1 VRDSE
6 RTQQGK
12 KWVFQKAKDVVQ
24 LNETGTSDSRE
35 QSEIGNQNELEMV
48 QQVELVDLGISNEDG
63 RDVVFPLNEDF
74 LTPESSI
81 NNSSETLG
89 SSSISESMDT
99 TPDMRNSEGT
109 QQSSE
114 GRMSLPSQ
122 SASSSYSPT
131 AMKKGESNL

>member
-6 RTQQGK
+6 RTEQGK

-48 QQVELVDLGISNEDG
+48 EQVESVDLGISNEDG
-63 RDVVFPLNEDF
+63 RDVGFPLNEDF

-114 GRMSLPSQ
+114 GLDQDSIACGKCRLKVKIN
-122 SASSSYSPT
+122 YD
-131 AMKKGESNL
+131 